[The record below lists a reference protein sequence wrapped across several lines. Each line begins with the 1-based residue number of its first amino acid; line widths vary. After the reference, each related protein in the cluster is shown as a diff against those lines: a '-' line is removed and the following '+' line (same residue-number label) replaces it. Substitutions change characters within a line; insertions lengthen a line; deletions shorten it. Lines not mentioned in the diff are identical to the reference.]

1 MTEKLGL
8 VGFGYWGT
16 NLARNLDKLAQ
27 SRWHYLVDSSPE
39 RRHTAAERY
48 PQVTAT
54 DDLDLVLDD
63 PEVVALVIATPA
75 PSHAPLARR
84 ALAAGKHVFV
94 EKPLAMS
101 LADAVAL
108 AEAAERANLVLM
120 VGHTFEYVPA
130 VERMREYIRSG
141 EIGDVLY
148 LHSQRL
154 NLGRIQSD
162 LHTFW
167 SIGPHDV
174 SIANHLLGTDPRW
187 VAAQGGR
194 YLHDGVED
202 VMFVT
207 VGYPGDIV
215 AHMHVS
221 WLDPAKTRRTTVVG
235 TRRMLVYDDL
245 NPTAR
250 LTIFDKGADPVDPD
264 GTGVRH
270 YRLRDEA
277 VHVPVLATA
286 EPLALELAH
295 FLDCVRTGARPRTDG
310 WNGARVVAVLEAADA
325 SLRAGGATVTVP
337 RIEVPSDARP
347 RPGGPYPDLAPAA
360 S

>member
-1 MTEKLGL
+1 M

-16 NLARNLDKLAQ
+16 NIARNLDKLAGP
-27 SRWHYLVDSSPE
+27 RWRYLVDPVPE
-39 RRHTAAERY
+39 RRLAAAELY
-48 PQVTAT
+48 PRVRTT
-54 DDLDLVLDD
+54 DDLDEALDD
-63 PEVVALVIATPA
+63 DEVAGILIATPA
-75 PSHAPLARR
+75 PSHAALTRR
-84 ALAAGKHVFV
+84 VLDAGKHVFV

-101 LADAVAL
+101 VADAVTL
-108 AEAAERANLVLM
+108 AETADRNGLVLM

-141 EIGDVLY
+141 EIGEPLH

-162 LHTFW
+162 LHSFW

-174 SIANHLLGTDPRW
+174 SIANYLLGTEPRW

-202 VMFVT
+202 VVFVT
-207 VGYPGDIV
+207 VGYPGDVV

-245 NPTAR
+245 LPGAR
-250 LTIFDKGADPVDPD
+250 LTVFDKGAEPLEPD
-264 GTGVRH
+264 RHGVRR

-277 VHVPVLATA
+277 THVPELSTT
-286 EPLALELAH
+286 EPLARELAH
-295 FLDCVRTGARPRTDG
+295 FLDCVRTGTRPRTDG

-325 SLRAGGATVTVP
+325 SLRAGGATVSVP
-337 RIEVPSDARP
+337 PIEVPPIAPP
-347 RPGGPYPDLAPAA
+347 RFGYPQPDLTPAIP
-360 S
+360 